1 MMDLNLLPSEA
12 KFQAAKIKLKKKI
25 NTFMWLFSGFWLVLI
40 MIIFIIWFWGK
51 TSLNSNEKTY
61 QKTLKNYQSMVGNVV
76 ISQQIKFQAKLVGKL
91 LGDRFEYGSA
101 VKKVMQL
108 FSTDVIIND
117 FEIQEGRRFT
127 IKGTV
132 LGENLDEVENKSDD
146 INNGKV
152 ENFSS
157 ARVTSLVIYPDGSC
171 KFEMEVG
178 LK

>member
-12 KFQAAKIKLKKKI
+12 KFQAAKIKLKKRI
-25 NTFMWLFSGFWLVLI
+25 NTFMWLFSGFWLILV
-40 MIIFIIWFWGK
+40 MVIFIVWFWRK
-51 TSLNSNEKTY
+51 ANLNSNEKTY

-91 LGDRFEYGSA
+91 LSDRFEYGSA

-108 FSTDVIIND
+108 FSTDVTIND

-132 LGENLDEVENKSDD
+132 LGENLDEVEKKSGE
-146 INNGKV
+146 INGGKV

-157 ARVTSLVIYPDGSC
+157 ARVTSLVISPDGIC
-171 KFEMEVG
+171 KFSMEVG